1 MTNYLTIPA
10 LLTDNAILS
19 SEKVV
24 QNPFGPPLAQLMKN
38 HIELRASA
46 ERERVHSRAPK
57 YGHDNSCLTR
67 GFTLSS

>member
-24 QNPFGPPLAQLMKN
+24 QNPFDPPLAQLMKN

-46 ERERVHSRAPK
+46 EGEYVHLLAPRTA
-57 YGHDNSCLTR
+57 DTVTLT
-67 GFTLSS
+67 

>member
-24 QNPFGPPLAQLMKN
+24 QNPFDLPLAQLMKN
-38 HIELRASA
+38 LLELRASA
-46 ERERVHSRAPK
+46 EREYVHLLAPQTA
-57 YGHDNSCLTR
+57 DTVTLT
-67 GFTLSS
+67 